1 MKTFSYRTHP
11 HSLPTQAV
19 QMSVEEYLAE
29 VNCKKEGEPVVCDYC
44 KSEILT
50 NLTMVDDRVYC
61 SYCAAKY
68 VLPCCQEL
76 EVSY

>member
-11 HSLPTQAV
+11 HSLPTQAI
-19 QMSVEEYLAE
+19 QMSVEE

-76 EVSY
+76 GVSY